1 MPSDVVSAVLSVVL
15 IVLLLNLV
23 VALVVFSRRSLAN
36 NWLLVILLAGTSG
49 AALAGILAVLAEDGR
64 RFADV
69 ALVLTGTAAVTAA
82 VRAGAERRRLPR
94 EQGAYEQDE
103 HEQAAHA
110 RRPHGQTSQ
119 HERPGETA

>member
-15 IVLLLNLV
+15 VVLLV
-23 VALVVFSRRSLAN
+23 VALVVFSRRCLAN

-49 AALAGILAVLAEDGR
+49 AALAGILAVLAEDGE

-82 VRAGAERRRLPR
+82 VRAGAERRRGRAAPAPPR
-94 EQGAYEQDE
+94 TGCA
-103 HEQAAHA
+103 
-110 RRPHGQTSQ
+110 
-119 HERPGETA
+119 RPGHAPAGRARTGISRTASSWTDLAA

>member
-15 IVLLLNLV
+15 VVLLLNLV
-23 VALVVFSRRSLAN
+23 VALVVFSRRSLAD

-49 AALAGILAVLAEDGR
+49 AALAGILAVLAEDGE

-82 VRAGAERRRLPR
+82 VRAGAERSRLPR
-94 EQGAYEQDE
+94 EHGAHERKGP
-103 HEQAAHA
+103 EQAVHA
-110 RRPHGQTSQ
+110 RPPHGQASR
-119 HERPGETA
+119 HERPGEES

>member
-1 MPSDVVSAVLSVVL
+1 MLSVVL
-15 IVLLLNLV
+15 VVLLLNLV
-23 VALVVFSRRSLAN
+23 VALVVFSRRCLAN

-49 AALAGILAVLAEDGR
+49 AALAGILAVLAEDGE

-94 EQGAYEQDE
+94 ERAVPDQGMHQQGVP
-103 HEQAAHA
+103 EQASHA
-110 RRPHGQTSQ
+110 RRHHGQTSQ
-119 HERPGETA
+119 HERPGEDS